1 MERQTAEEGKTG
13 TKPGKEPEV
22 SATAAEKSA
31 EDCDP
36 TQGENGKDLEGLE
49 ALALVIYQEAGGD
62 GCCDE
67 CRLRVA
73 DVVLNRV
80 ADERFPDT
88 IQEVV
93 LQEGQYGMLSST
105 GLVWP
110 ERADNPLEADALE
123 RAWQTAREV
132 LKGRHSE
139 LYGAGYIWQ
148 AEFEQGTD
156 HVYCC
161 GICYG
166 R

>member
-1 MERQTAEEGKTG
+1 M
-13 TKPGKEPEV
+13 
-22 SATAAEKSA
+22 
-31 EDCDP
+31 
-36 TQGENGKDLEGLE
+36 
-49 ALALVIYQEAGGD
+49 
-62 GCCDE
+62 
-67 CRLRVA
+67 
-73 DVVLNRV
+73 VLNRV